1 MPGKHHQ
8 IAQHLIQDILSGHY
22 RVSDRLPSERDLA
35 SRFCVNRGC
44 IREAITKVAQ
54 MGLIDVQPGG
64 ARVKKK
70 QEASLDI
77 ISHLLAQ
84 DSIPDPCLVD
94 QIMLV
99 TNTLFIVAAKRALE
113 LACDEDLEAI
123 RALAQPLMS
132 LQLEAATRSEG
143 YFKLMQAIM
152 QASVNLPLQIITRTL
167 FNQIIPSDDNLTAFA
182 LIDEH
187 ASSLFAGEIDRAI
200 AARDSQALCLAF
212 TTFST
217 LNRETLIR
225 GLQAARDVTALEGSV
240 Q

>member
-1 MPGKHHQ
+1 VPSKHEQ
-8 IAQHLIQDILSGHY
+8 IAQHLIQDILSGRY

-35 SRFCVNRGC
+35 SRFDANRGC
-44 IREAITKVAQ
+44 IREAITKVVQ

-64 ARVKKK
+64 ARVKDK

-84 DSIPDPCLVD
+84 EAIPDPCLID

-99 TNTLFIVAAKRALE
+99 TNKLFIVAAERALE
-113 LACDEDLEAI
+113 LAGDDELDAI

-132 LQLEAATRSEG
+132 LELDADARSES
-143 YFKLMQAIM
+143 YFLLMKAIM
-152 QASVNLPLQIITRTL
+152 QASANLPLQIITRTL
-167 FNQIIPSDDNLTAFA
+167 FDQIMPSNDSLKAHA
-182 LIDEH
+182 LVDEQ

-200 AARDSQALCLAF
+200 AARDGQALSSAF
-212 TTFST
+212 ATFST

-225 GLQAARDVTALEGSV
+225 ALQAAREATALEGSV